1 MKTDARAQLLEFL
14 ASRRDEAGIVYCL
27 SRRSVDAVASWLREQ
42 GYDALP
48 YHAGLSAEVRAAN
61 QDRFLRDDGVVIV
74 ATIAF
79 GMGIDKPDV
88 RYVAHLDLPKSVES
102 YYQETGRAGRDGEPS
117 EAWMV
122 YGLQDVVRMGRMIDQ
137 SDRRRPFQ
145 TQRTRQTRRAARLVR
160 THAMPAPL
168 AAAVFRRRL
177 RRRLRQLR
185 RLSEPTRHVGR
196 NGRSAK
202 AAVVRRTHRAAVRPR
217 SRHRRAARQGQRQGS
232 ASTATIR

>member
-1 MKTDARAQLLEFL
+1 MATTR
-14 ASRRDEAGIVYCL
+14 SRITPV
-27 SRRSVDAVASWLREQ
+27 
-42 GYDALP
+42 
-48 YHAGLSAEVRAAN
+48 LSAEVRAAN

-137 SDRRRPFQ
+137 SEGDERFKRNERDKLDACSAGAKS
-145 TQRTRQTRRAARLVR
+145 RNAGATRCC
-160 THAMPAPL
+160 
-168 AAAVFRRRL
+168 
-177 RRRLRQLR
+177 
-185 RLSEPTRHVGR
+185 GI
-196 NGRSAK
+196 SAK
-202 AAVVRRTHRAAVRPR
+202 TPPPTAA
-217 SRHRRAARQGQRQGS
+217 
-232 ASTATIR
+232 TATSA